1 MSDPNES
8 LRRISIFAD
17 IPDSEIVQIEA
28 KCAWQSYPPGVNI
41 IDRMSTSRNVYF
53 ITKGMVRVMVFSENG
68 REISLDDVEAGMFFG
83 ELSAIDGAPRSAN
96 VVTVYST
103 TAAVISRES
112 FLEILADHPAVAM
125 GLMQRMTEIIRAS
138 TNRIMDLSTLS
149 AHGRIYGELKRLA
162 EKRVQKDGS
171 GRISPI
177 PVHSELASRV
187 STTRET
193 VARVLSDL
201 NKKRIV
207 VKERNVLV
215 VQDIRALDALM
226 KIN

>member
-1 MSDPNES
+1 
-8 LRRISIFAD
+8 
-17 IPDSEIVQIEA
+17 
-28 KCAWQSYPPGVNI
+28 
-41 IDRMSTSRNVYF
+41 
-53 ITKGMVRVMVFSENG
+53 
-68 REISLDDVEAGMFFG
+68 
-83 ELSAIDGAPRSAN
+83 
-96 VVTVYST
+96 
-103 TAAVISRES
+103 
-112 FLEILADHPAVAM
+112 
-125 GLMQRMTEIIRAS
+125 MQRMTEIIRAS

>member
-83 ELSAIDGAPRSAN
+83 ELSAIDGAPRFGKCCDGLFNDGCCYLARKLSGDFGRSSGGCHG
-96 VVTVYST
+96 VD
-103 TAAVISRES
+103 AADDGDYPG
-112 FLEILADHPAVAM
+112 FNQPD
-125 GLMQRMTEIIRAS
+125 
-138 TNRIMDLSTLS
+138 
-149 AHGRIYGELKRLA
+149 YG
-162 EKRVQKDGS
+162 
-171 GRISPI
+171 P
-177 PVHSELASRV
+177 
-187 STTRET
+187 
-193 VARVLSDL
+193 
-201 NKKRIV
+201 
-207 VKERNVLV
+207 
-215 VQDIRALDALM
+215 
-226 KIN
+226 